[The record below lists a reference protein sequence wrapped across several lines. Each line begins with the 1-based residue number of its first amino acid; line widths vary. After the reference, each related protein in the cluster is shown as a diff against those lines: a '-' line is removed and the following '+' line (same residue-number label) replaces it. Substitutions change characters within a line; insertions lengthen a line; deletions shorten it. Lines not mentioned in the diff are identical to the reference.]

1 MVLACKP
8 NADNNQDLDYEEL
21 EVGFSASSNAV
32 TFSTG
37 DEIGIM
43 AYCTNRGGVEN
54 YPMKSDGTSSQISR
68 QIPLSDGSTVLLK
81 KATEQDAV
89 IARKGDH
96 NFRFYGIFP
105 YMDGDFDV
113 TAIPMS
119 VPAVQ
124 NFDEGIKSQMTL
136 IAAKSSTNVVPTQ
149 ELEFRSFFSVI
160 NFRIARD
167 IIEEGVPSVLKS
179 ITLAPADEGLLEDP
193 LAVEGV
199 CNAVDMTFVPDQS
212 AGQKS
217 VTVDFGSGGYE
228 LDEEFT
234 TVPMLVNPFFVPEGG
249 MELTVRDVND
259 RETVVEIFAEAEDNG
274 REIASG
280 EVVEVIV
287 DGISDGIVPVEWPV
301 VFPLG
306 YPDDNT
312 TVQGWCNA
320 AKQPRWVNT
329 TDKRGEGYWSCQ
341 DQPQA
346 WAQWNWGEESA
357 AFSPAPFL
365 ETVNSASKKISTLGV
380 KGAWTGDYL
389 EFNIPVKRFPANSTV
404 TFSIPICCKNSPVF
418 WEVKYLDGEEWK
430 TTATEEI
437 PAYEGS
443 DVKRK
448 ATWALQYGDAVT
460 GSVMKTVN
468 MVFENEIRSGYI
480 KVRMECVDGTI
491 VMSAENTLRAAI
503 SKPVTNSAGT
513 ACSGN
518 FYFTEHVENT
528 TAFKETAITF
538 TLN

>member
-1 MVLACKP
+1 M
-8 NADNNQDLDYEEL
+8 YE
-21 EVGFSASSNAV
+21 
-32 TFSTG
+32 
-37 DEIGIM
+37 
-43 AYCTNRGGVEN
+43 RGGVEN